1 MSSKRRAS
9 DIITK
14 TIPSYAKRFS
24 LLLAPLPASTEK
36 EKITATPPECA
47 QPLSRSAE
55 AKKYAK
61 TDLIAFHTEGSDE
74 EEDLDPYDYG
84 LTLGTTAL
92 DFEQMHYVDKKIRT
106 LKDGEH
112 FGEIALLTKMKRTA
126 SVRANEYCTISSMSK
141 HSLLELG
148 EIFPD
153 LLLQFRNG
161 VKQ

>member
-1 MSSKRRAS
+1 MSAKKRAS
-9 DIITK
+9 EIITK

-24 LLLAPLPASTEK
+24 LLLAPPPASAEK
-36 EKITATPPECA
+36 VTATPPERA

-61 TDLIAFHTEGSDE
+61 NDLIAFHTEGSEE

-84 LTLGTTAL
+84 LTPGTTAF
-92 DFEQMHYVDKKIRT
+92 DFEQMHYMDKKIRT

-112 FGEIALLTKMKRTA
+112 FGEIALLTKMKRTS

-141 HSLLELG
+141 RSLLELG

>member
-1 MSSKRRAS
+1 
-9 DIITK
+9 
-14 TIPSYAKRFS
+14 
-24 LLLAPLPASTEK
+24 
-36 EKITATPPECA
+36 
-47 QPLSRSAE
+47 
-55 AKKYAK
+55 
-61 TDLIAFHTEGSDE
+61 
-74 EEDLDPYDYG
+74 
-84 LTLGTTAL
+84 
-92 DFEQMHYVDKKIRT
+92 VDKKIRT